1 MSGELTVD
9 ELRAIVQELA
19 KIHLEIER
27 GLRPKEALANRM
39 PPAVRLPFHRS
50 HTPQTRLSGGTVTDD
65 DVRRVRVERHD
76 SGRVYA
82 SAVTSTNPG
91 QVGSL
96 SFVLQTR
103 DRKIALLQVQRIHAR
118 RDYTRADTS
127 TRQQQPPDRDRQ
139 LTIARDS
146 RDRAEAAR
154 QDLARRLTT
163 TAKSDPQRATLT
175 RTFANWT
182 RLVDHLD
189 REVTELTRRHQQHQQ
204 PSQQQHSPHPSPSR
218 TRRRE

>member
-1 MSGELTVD
+1 MSGVLTVD
-9 ELRAIVQELA
+9 EIRAIVQELA

-27 GLRPKEALANRM
+27 GLRSKGVLADRM
-39 PPAVRLPFHRS
+39 PPAARLPFHRS
-50 HTPQTRLSGGTVTDD
+50 HSPQTRLSGGTVIDE

-103 DRKIALLQVQRIHAR
+103 DRKVALLQVQRIHAR

-127 TRQQQPPDRDRQ
+127 TRQQQPPDQNRQ
-139 LTIARDS
+139 LTIARES
-146 RDRAEAAR
+146 RDHAQAAR
-154 QDLARRLTT
+154 QELARRLAT
-163 TAKSDPQRATLT
+163 TAKGDPQRATLT
-175 RTFANWT
+175 RSFANWT

-204 PSQQQHSPHPSPSR
+204 HAQQQQSRHPSR

>member
-1 MSGELTVD
+1 MSGVLTVD

-19 KIHLEIER
+19 KVHLEIER
-27 GLRPKEALANRM
+27 GLRSKAVLADRM
-39 PPAVRLPFHRS
+39 PPAARLPFRRS
-50 HTPQTRLSGGTVTDD
+50 HTPQTRLSGGTVTNR

-91 QVGSL
+91 QIGSL

-103 DRKIALLQVQRIHAR
+103 DRKVALLQVQRMHPR

-127 TRQQQPPDRDRQ
+127 TRQQQPSDQSRQ
-139 LTIARDS
+139 LTIAQES
-146 RDRAEAAR
+146 RAHAEAAR
-154 QDLARRLTT
+154 QELARRLAT
-163 TAKSDPQRATLT
+163 TATDDPHRATLA
-175 RTFANWT
+175 RSFGNWT

-189 REVTELTRRHQQHQQ
+189 REVAELTRRHQHG
-204 PSQQQHSPHPSPSR
+204 SQQQQPRHPSR
-218 TRRRE
+218 VRRRE

>member
-1 MSGELTVD
+1 MSGVLTVD

-19 KIHLEIER
+19 KVHLEIER
-27 GLRPKEALANRM
+27 GLRSKAVLADQM
-39 PPAVRLPFHRS
+39 PPAARLPFRRS
-50 HTPQTRLSGGTVTDD
+50 HTPQARLSGGTVTNR

-103 DRKIALLQVQRIHAR
+103 DRKVALLQVQRVHAR
-118 RDYTRADTS
+118 RDYTRADTA
-127 TRQQQPPDRDRQ
+127 TRQQQPPDQGRQ
-139 LTIARDS
+139 LTIARES
-146 RDRAEAAR
+146 RAHAEEAR
-154 QDLARRLTT
+154 QELARRLAT
-163 TAKSDPQRATLT
+163 TATDDPQRATLA
-175 RTFANWT
+175 RSFGNWT

-189 REVTELTRRHQQHQQ
+189 REVAELTRRHQQHQHM
-204 PSQQQHSPHPSPSR
+204 SQQQQPRQPSR
-218 TRRRE
+218 VRRRE

>member
-1 MSGELTVD
+1 MSGVLTVD

-19 KIHLEIER
+19 KVHLEIER
-27 GLRPKEALANRM
+27 GLRSKDVLADRM
-39 PPAVRLPFHRS
+39 PPAARLLFHRS
-50 HTPQTRLSGGTVTDD
+50 HTPQTRLSGGTVTNS

-82 SAVTSTNPG
+82 SAVTTTNPG

-96 SFVLQTR
+96 SFVLQSQG
-103 DRKIALLQVQRIHAR
+103 RKVALLQVQRMHPH
-118 RDYTRADTS
+118 RDYTRAATS
-127 TRQQQPPDRDRQ
+127 TPKRQPPEQDRQ
-139 LTIARDS
+139 LIITRDS

-154 QDLARRLTT
+154 QDIAQRLAT
-163 TAKSDPQRATLT
+163 TAKGDPQRATLT
-175 RTFANWT
+175 HSFANWT

-189 REVTELTRRHQQHQQ
+189 REVTELTRRHQQHR
-204 PSQQQHSPHPSPSR
+204 QHSQHPSR